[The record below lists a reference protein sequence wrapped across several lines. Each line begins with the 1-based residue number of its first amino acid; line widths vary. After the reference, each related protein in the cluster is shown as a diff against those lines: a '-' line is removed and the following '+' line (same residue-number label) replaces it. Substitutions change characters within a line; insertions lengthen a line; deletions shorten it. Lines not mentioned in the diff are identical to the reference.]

1 MAVNKKKIAFHL
13 NSMEQGGAER
23 VVSTLAN
30 KFIEK
35 YEVIIT
41 TMWFSEN
48 EYALDKRIR
57 RVHVGLTER
66 QEKRG
71 RLYQILARNINLR
84 KFLKREKPDILIS
97 FAKKANYR
105 ALFSAIGT
113 RVPVIVSVRANPYGF
128 YDEITDKILIPI
140 LYPKASG
147 SVFQTKGAKDF
158 FSPKIQRKSKI
169 ILNPIS
175 PLYLNTERSKH
186 VKKEI
191 VHTGRIDKIKNQ
203 KMLIDSFYEVHQK
216 HPEYTLKI
224 YGMDSGDGTWEY
236 LEQSIKS
243 YKAEKYIFL
252 MGGCKNLDKVL
263 PEASMFVFTSDDEG
277 LPNSVME
284 AMAVGLP
291 VISTDCPCGGP
302 ATLIQNEENGLLIP
316 VGDVDALTKSMNRLI
331 ENPEFAE
338 ALGRKAQKIKDI
350 ASVDEISRQWEEYIC
365 EIWNGRER

>member
-113 RVPVIVSVRANPYGF
+113 
-128 YDEITDKILIPI
+128 
-140 LYPKASG
+140 
-147 SVFQTKGAKDF
+147 KDF
-158 FSPKIQRKSKI
+158 
-169 ILNPIS
+169 L
-175 PLYLNTERSKH
+175 
-186 VKKEI
+186 
-191 VHTGRIDKIKNQ
+191 
-203 KMLIDSFYEVHQK
+203 
-216 HPEYTLKI
+216 
-224 YGMDSGDGTWEY
+224 
-236 LEQSIKS
+236 
-243 YKAEKYIFL
+243 
-252 MGGCKNLDKVL
+252 
-263 PEASMFVFTSDDEG
+263 
-277 LPNSVME
+277 
-284 AMAVGLP
+284 
-291 VISTDCPCGGP
+291 
-302 ATLIQNEENGLLIP
+302 
-316 VGDVDALTKSMNRLI
+316 
-331 ENPEFAE
+331 
-338 ALGRKAQKIKDI
+338 
-350 ASVDEISRQWEEYIC
+350 
-365 EIWNGRER
+365 